1 MVSIINALLGGLL
14 QLVPLVDE
22 PNLYIERFTRSHVHE
37 YFGEEYD
44 LFSDVWGVLL
54 METPWQRL
62 IVGADPRWGRCIYSV
77 GGYANFRA
85 FGEGV
90 LEKPWDIAGKFPYIF
105 VTDQGK
111 KLVAQYKVEPPASG
125 DSVPQIEFV
134 RYIGAAS
141 SGGMW
146 KTFRWPAGIA
156 YSDAGTPDDPTD
168 DLVLVAD
175 LMDNAVYA
183 IQVATGTVIHSAE
196 VRWSYPADLAI
207 GKEVYQE
214 GVRNTDDVYVLDEG
228 AKKVIRVNFAT
239 RDTQEFRFTDDLN
252 FHVYSI
258 ETDACGRV
266 YVSCSD
272 DKLYVLEFLPTG
284 AVIIDVF
291 PGPPFNNIH
300 DIYVSG
306 NEVIVSERWTDNSG
320 ISLYRITQECAPECC
335 KPVVDITWPRRDGQL
350 IIADSVPIKGL
361 AKCKE
366 INCEGYDY
374 LKYWALYIAQGWNPS
389 PQDFVPLTGAP
400 GATDDEDT
408 LCWLVADTFPAGNYT
423 LLLRGVSND
432 PGEFPVEDRVKIS
445 IRHGLPTD
453 PTITYMRKPDGTQW
467 YPMMSVA
474 PISTPVEVGWRILE
488 SARQNP
494 GPSLAKNRPSTA
506 LLDPERVRKPAKN
519 REKLLGPQQLDPACG
534 GGYYNMALSVK
545 EA

>member
-1 MVSIINALLGGLL
+1 
-14 QLVPLVDE
+14 
-22 PNLYIERFTRSHVHE
+22 
-37 YFGEEYD
+37 
-44 LFSDVWGVLL
+44 
-54 METPWQRL
+54 MEN
-62 IVGADPRWGRCIYSV
+62 I
-77 GGYANFRA
+77 
-85 FGEGV
+85 
-90 LEKPWDIAGKFPYIF
+90 
-105 VTDQGK
+105 
-111 KLVAQYKVEPPASG
+111 
-125 DSVPQIEFV
+125 
-134 RYIGAAS
+134 
-141 SGGMW
+141 
-146 KTFRWPAGIA
+146 
-156 YSDAGTPDDPTD
+156 
-168 DLVLVAD
+168 
-175 LMDNAVYA
+175 
-183 IQVATGTVIHSAE
+183 SAE

-291 PGPPFNNIH
+291 PGPPFNKIH

-306 NEVIVSERWTDNSG
+306 NEVIVSERWTDSSG
-320 ISLYRITQECAPECC
+320 ISLFRLGQECVDECC
-335 KPVVDITWPRRDGQL
+335 GPSAKITYPRERQT
-350 IIADSVPIKGL
+350 IREDSVPIIGKVYCKGY
-361 AKCKE
+361 AGVQ
-366 INCEGYDY
+366 CENGYI
-374 LKYWALYIAQGWNPS
+374 KYWALYIAPGW
-389 PQDFVPLTGAP
+389 DIVGTFAFLTGAP

-432 PGEFPVEDRVKIS
+432 PGESPVEDRVKIS

-467 YPMMSVA
+467 YPMMSIV
-474 PISTPVEVGWRILE
+474 PMSTPVEVGWRIVE
-488 SARQNP
+488 SARQNA
-494 GPSLAKNRPSTA
+494 GPSLAKNRPSAA
-506 LLDPERVRKPAKN
+506 LLDPERARKPAKN